1 MNLRQITFKSML
13 SLSIIFAIPA
23 IASSCS
29 GANNSNA
36 AKTADKQTELS
47 DDNHKKGGRVGGPQ
61 LGTPGGGPA
70 IDKSDDATLQA
81 MIKTEIPEFKQLEFT
96 DA

>member
-1 MNLRQITFKSML
+1 MKFEQITLKSML
-13 SLSIIFAIPA
+13 SLCLICAISA
-23 IASSCS
+23 VASSCS

-36 AKTADKQTELS
+36 DKTADKQTELS

-70 IDKSDDATLQA
+70 IDKSGDATLQA
-81 MIKTEIPEFKQLEFT
+81 MIKPEIPEFKQLEFT